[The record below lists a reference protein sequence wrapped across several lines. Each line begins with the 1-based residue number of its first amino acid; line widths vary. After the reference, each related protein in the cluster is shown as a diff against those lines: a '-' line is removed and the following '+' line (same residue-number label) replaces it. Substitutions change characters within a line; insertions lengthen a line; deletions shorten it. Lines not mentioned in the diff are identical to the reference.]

1 MIFWIFR
8 NLRKEKIS
16 LANKTAQIGELLDN
30 IIKSYSYDALTR
42 RITIKPEIDPELYR
56 LQVVIDTLRFS
67 QVMNN
72 LLSNAIKFSPAA
84 SEVRVVAEIL
94 HSDEHQCAIKFS
106 VLDQG
111 PGIPADKLDLVM
123 QRFQQLH
130 EPNKDQIG
138 TGLGLP
144 IVVQIL
150 QLFQSGLQF
159 APVSPNGSDFFF
171 ELKLPVLQNKI
182 ETMIRKDSVEQW
194 ENILIVDDDPQ
205 ITMLYEHFFTDQKI
219 SHKVIQDIADLSDL
233 DTLQFDALIT
243 DNYLGQNSVL
253 KYIPVLKKSQVQKH
267 RRFCS
272 PVIII
277 LSHCSSAAMDILIA
291 FYKNPYR
298 PMNFFRFFRKY
309 VTGKRVLCPDSKVY
323 ITIMILTEVRFAMHS
338 ICSSASGKFLPND
351 FEKPS

>member
-1 MIFWIFR
+1 
-8 NLRKEKIS
+8 
-16 LANKTAQIGELLDN
+16 
-30 IIKSYSYDALTR
+30 
-42 RITIKPEIDPELYR
+42 
-56 LQVVIDTLRFS
+56 
-67 QVMNN
+67 
-72 LLSNAIKFSPAA
+72 
-84 SEVRVVAEIL
+84 
-94 HSDEHQCAIKFS
+94 
-106 VLDQG
+106 
-111 PGIPADKLDLVM
+111 M

-253 KYIPVLKKSQVQKH
+253 KYIPVLKKVTSSEAPKVLLTGDHNLIPLLIGSDGYFDCILQKPVQTDELLQV
-267 RRFCS
+267 
-272 PVIII
+272 
-277 LSHCSSAAMDILIA
+277 LSKVRHW
-291 FYKNPYR
+291 K
-298 PMNFFRFFRKY
+298 K
-309 VTGKRVLCPDSKVY
+309 VLCPDSKVY